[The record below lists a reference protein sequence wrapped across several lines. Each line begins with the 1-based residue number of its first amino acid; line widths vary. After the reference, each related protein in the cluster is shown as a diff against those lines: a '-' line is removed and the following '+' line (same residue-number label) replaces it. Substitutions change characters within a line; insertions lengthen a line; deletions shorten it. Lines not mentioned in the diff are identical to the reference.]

1 MTELR
6 RITGEKWEISTSR
19 NDDYEK
25 LVTRGKVF
33 PTKHHLFAAGLVY
46 GLLHGKRHGK
56 KPTVALTKLFAI
68 ADKTTT
74 SLIDVVFWV
83 LNDKNDDKKVWAEM
97 LHIADGGVMELSK
110 MYDVGGG
117 DLNIP
122 RILDDAKKLWAGRVE
137 SLHNIGKN
145 GRRGRN

>member
-6 RITGEKWEISTSR
+6 RITSEKWEILTSR

-25 LVTRGKVF
+25 IVTRGKLF

-46 GLLHGKRHGK
+46 GLLHSKRHDK

-68 ADKTTT
+68 GDKTTT
-74 SLIDVVFWV
+74 SVIDIVYWV
-83 LNDKNDDKKVWAEM
+83 LNDKKDDKKVWAEM

-110 MYDVGGG
+110 MYDQCGGKI
-117 DLNIP
+117 DIS
-122 RILDDAKKLWAGRVE
+122 RILDDAKALWPRRAEG
-137 SLHNIGKN
+137 LYNIGTTTD
-145 GRRGRN
+145 R